1 MKCVKAQG
9 LITKYIN
16 NELHGELLEDFLE
29 HMDECRDCKEDLEIY
44 YVIMKGMQQIDEDNV
59 LDYNFHR
66 AFEHDLMDSKA
77 RLVKSNKRFI
87 VKLVFTILPVL
98 PLWWLIKLLVFNVG
112 YFLKAI
118 GYIVSWP
125 FRCLLSCC
133 VSNKFLPDYDCL
145 PEYWFN
151 WK

>member
-16 NELHGELLEDFLE
+16 NELHGELVEDFLK

-87 VKLVFTILPVL
+87 VKFFVFEIMVIL
-98 PLWWLIKLLVFNVG
+98 IAF
-112 YFLKAI
+112 
-118 GYIVSWP
+118 
-125 FRCLLSCC
+125 LLSSD
-133 VSNKFLPDYDCL
+133 VAEVDNSFSSKI
-145 PEYWFN
+145 ETFN
-151 WK
+151 GIVID